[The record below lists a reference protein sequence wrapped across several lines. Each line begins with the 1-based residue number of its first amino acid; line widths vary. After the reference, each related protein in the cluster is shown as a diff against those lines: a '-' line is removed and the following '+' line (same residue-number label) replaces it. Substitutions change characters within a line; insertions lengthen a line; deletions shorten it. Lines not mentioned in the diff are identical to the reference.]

1 MLKKGNLKMDV
12 IIPQFIK
19 NELSEAFQVMSLKI
33 ILNVLEMLYPR
44 FPKMKKWYNFKIYQL
59 KILYKILLKM

>member
-44 FPKMKKWYNFKIYQL
+44 FPKMKK
-59 KILYKILLKM
+59 